1 MKKADKHIKIVG
13 RRSGQIASSPEEANA
28 LLHTVR
34 QLRGDR
40 GICPRGVYRFESFEE
55 AHAWMIK
62 MLAQSSRAGQLL
74 EGRRT
79 DVLKTSPVD
88 PSTFSPLLSRFW
100 RNLRQLFL

>member
-1 MKKADKHIKIVG
+1 MKKADTHIKILG
-13 RRSGQIASSPEEANA
+13 RRSGQIATSPEDANA

-62 MLAQSSRAGQLL
+62 MLARSTRASQH
-74 EGRRT
+74 
-79 DVLKTSPVD
+79 
-88 PSTFSPLLSRFW
+88 
-100 RNLRQLFL
+100 